1 MGEVRWALHAAV
13 GGEAAHQKWSEI
25 FSHSMHSCK
34 CSCVRACWEVP
45 PSCSHPMMGL
55 GMFAAGKRT
64 WSHLGG
70 HSRLLGHDT
79 KGAANSARARCWM
92 HPPFGAFLL
101 SQPHARATFHLLEDA
116 ALLPGQTLDRA
127 EVCAS
132 QNRAFCSSL
141 QAQK

>member
-1 MGEVRWALHAAV
+1 
-13 GGEAAHQKWSEI
+13 
-25 FSHSMHSCK
+25 
-34 CSCVRACWEVP
+34 
-45 PSCSHPMMGL
+45 
-55 GMFAAGKRT
+55 
-64 WSHLGG
+64 
-70 HSRLLGHDT
+70 
-79 KGAANSARARCWM
+79 M